1 LERSVTNLVI
11 IEERA
16 EDYRKALEPD
26 FPELVIHTAPDEEG
40 VEQFVEGMEII
51 LAFKISDGLIR
62 RAAKLKW
69 IQSLATGVDYILNQP
84 SLGKD
89 VIVTSTRGIHGPQMS
104 EIAFLLMLS
113 LSRDFSQVVRNQDR
127 GIWER
132 WPAKLLYQKKV
143 GIFGVGVI
151 GEEIALKCKAFGMTV
166 YGIDIVRK
174 QTNFVD
180 RFFGP
185 EHILE
190 VAAEVDYLIVVAP
203 NTPETYQII
212 DERVLSAMKPTA
224 FLINI
229 ARGELIDDVA
239 LLNALRSG
247 QIAGAGLDA
256 FCQEPLP
263 HDHPFWQM
271 KNVIVTPHVGGMS
284 DIYAEQVLPIFKENL
299 RRFLRGERTDLINMV
314 ARQA

>member
-1 LERSVTNLVI
+1 LDKSVKKLVI

-26 FPELVIHTAPDEEG
+26 FPELAIHTAPDEEG
-40 VEQFVEGMEII
+40 IEQFVEGMDIL
-51 LAFKISDGLIR
+51 LAFKISDEMLR
-62 RAAKLKW
+62 RALKLKW

-89 VIVTSTRGIHGPQMS
+89 VLVTSTRGIHGPQMS

-113 LSRDFSQVVRNQDR
+113 LSRDFSQVLRNQDR

-132 WPAKLLYQKKV
+132 WPGKLLHQKKV
-143 GIFGVGVI
+143 GIFGVGAI
-151 GEEIALKCKAFGMTV
+151 GKEIAGKCKAFGMSV
-166 YGIDIVRK
+166 YGIDIVRP
-174 QTNFVD
+174 QADSVD

-185 EHILE
+185 ENLIE
-190 VAAEVDYLIVVAP
+190 AAAEVDYLIVVAP
-203 NTPETYQII
+203 NTPETHQII
-212 DERVLSAMKPTA
+212 NERILSAMKPTA

-229 ARGELIDDVA
+229 ARGELIDEEA
-239 LLNALRSG
+239 LMDALRSG

-263 HDHPFWQM
+263 QDHPFWRM

-284 DIYAEQVLPIFKENL
+284 DIYAEQVLPIFRENL
-299 RRFLRGERTDLINMV
+299 HRFLRGERTNLINMV